1 MKQITRKVVS
11 YCEIPEELTENHH
24 ISEYQ
29 CDCYIEMEITPKSEQ
44 PKYSDNFNIVN
55 WIINTY
61 PELEG
66 EKILIEIDY

>member
-11 YCEIPEELTENHH
+11 YCKIPEELTENHH

-29 CDCYIEMEITPKSEQ
+29 CDCYVEMKITPKSEQ
-44 PKYSDNFNIVN
+44 PNYDDDFGIEN

-66 EKILIEIDY
+66 ETILIEIDY